1 MWPKSRH
8 ASLTPS
14 AAFQTEPN
22 AAVVLD
28 PSASPCDKI
37 VLLFS
42 ASSDGLEKYLHS
54 DGYLDLEQDERN
66 AVEASALIKRH
77 ITSTGDLTSHRVV
90 DDDVLADLK
99 QALDL
104 GLPNFTE
111 DRKSVGKVRY

>member
-1 MWPKSRH
+1 MARR
-8 ASLTPS
+8 TRRR
-14 AAFQTEPN
+14 
-22 AAVVLD
+22 
-28 PSASPCDKI
+28 I
-37 VLLFS
+37 
-42 ASSDGLEKYLHS
+42 DGLEKYLHS

-104 GLPNFTE
+104 GSFNDL
-111 DRKSVGKVRY
+111 KAAVVRRRMEQSASSGVNSQLQPQQVPPAMHTPS